1 MMDLFRLYCLLMVA
15 RVALVLMLVERVA
28 FLMVYLVAAL
38 AAYLAWF
45 GHDWYALRALHVV
58 FVALCTEGGSI
69 LLVKL
74 ACWLCRRAHERGDY

>member
-1 MMDLFRLYCLLMVA
+1 MMNLFRLYCLLMVA
-15 RVALVLMLVERVA
+15 KVALVLMLVERLA
-28 FLMVYLVAAL
+28 SLMVYLVAVL

-58 FVALCTEGGSI
+58 FVVVCTEGGSI

-74 ACWLCRRAHERGDY
+74 ACWLCRRARERGDY

>member
-1 MMDLFRLYCLLMVA
+1 MMDSFRLYCLLMVA
-15 RVALVLMLVERVA
+15 RVALVLMLASRLA
-28 FLMVYLVAAL
+28 SLMVYLVAAL

-58 FVALCTEGGSI
+58 FVAICAEGGSI

-74 ACWLCRRAHERGDY
+74 ACWVCRWARVD